1 MLNNI
6 LKSIFIALDNMR
18 ANPMHTILSTLGII
32 IGIAALV
39 AILSVGDGLEKLGRE
54 QIGSNTSLQYM
65 SVTSQLSEFKN
76 GIRIPLENR
85 HALNYADYEDVKQ
98 DSDKILAADLF
109 VRGSAMV
116 QLSGDSTTHPARIV
130 GRTEGFADF
139 ESFSF
144 EGRNFSRDEILNTEK
159 VAIINANLDSLIDS
173 TRSVLNHEIQ
183 FNGDSYEIIGIADAD
198 LIRGEPQVFIPVTVF
213 RHSDNTDVFPQML
226 IKGRQI
232 EDILLLKDEVDA
244 FLKQKYPQARFSI
257 GTNEERVEQFEDG
270 ILLFKLVMG
279 LITGISVLVGGIGVM
294 NVLLISIK
302 DRTKEIGIRKA
313 TGAKRTDILL
323 QFLSESVTITFAG
336 CLMGLGVGM
345 IAVFAFA
352 PLVDL
357 MTNFDFPVTF
367 TWSTI
372 LFVLLIGFLVGIIF
386 GTYPAWRASQLTPV
400 EAIRRE

>member
-6 LKSIFIALDNMR
+6 LKSTFIALDNMR
-18 ANPMHTILSTLGII
+18 NNPMHTILSTLGII

-54 QIGSNTSLQYM
+54 QIGSSTSLQYM
-65 SVTSQLSEFKN
+65 SVTSKLSEVRD

-85 HALNYADYEDVKQ
+85 HALSYGDYESISEKFQ
-98 DSDKILAADLF
+98 DIQAVDLF
-109 VRGSAMV
+109 VQGSAFV
-116 QLSGDSTTHPARIV
+116 QLEEDSSRIPSRII

-139 ESFSF
+139 EEFHF
-144 EGRNFSRDEILNTEK
+144 EGRNFGKSEITGAEQVVVINRDL
-159 VAIINANLDSLIDS
+159 ALALDS
-173 TRSVLNHEIQ
+173 TESVLGRNLN
-183 FNGDSYEIIGIADAD
+183 FNGSGYQIIGIAEAD
-198 LIRGEPQVFIPVTVF
+198 LIDGNPQVFLPVTAF
-213 RHSDNTDVFPQML
+213 RHADNTDVYPQLL
-226 IKGRQI
+226 IKAKQI
-232 EDILLLKDEVDA
+232 EAILQLKTEVGS
-244 FLKQKYPQARFSI
+244 FLAEKYPDAEFSI

-302 DRTKEIGIRKA
+302 DRTREIGIRKA

-336 CLMGLGVGM
+336 CLMGLLVGM
-345 IAVFAFA
+345 VAVFAFA